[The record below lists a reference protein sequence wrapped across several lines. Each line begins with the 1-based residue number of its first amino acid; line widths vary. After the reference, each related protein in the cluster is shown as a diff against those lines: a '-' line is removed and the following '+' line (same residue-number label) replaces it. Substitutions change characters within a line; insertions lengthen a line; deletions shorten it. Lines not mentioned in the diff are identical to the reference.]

1 MCVCVCIGGLP
12 PIGAMCGAFVNGGA
26 MAGLKVKP
34 EIDESIVR

>member
-1 MCVCVCIGGLP
+1 
-12 PIGAMCGAFVNGGA
+12 MCGAFVNGGA